1 MYEPNHSTQEAFLT
15 ALTAQ
20 KAQITL
26 FLTNG
31 VKLQGTILASDDFT
45 ILLSRSEQ
53 VQLVYK
59 HSLATIVPAS
69 AVKLSTH

>member
-1 MYEPNHSTQEAFLT
+1 MHEPNHSTQQSFLA
-15 ALTAQ
+15 ALTTQQAQ
-20 KAQITL
+20 VTL

-31 VKLQGTILASDDFT
+31 VKLQGMILAFDDFT
-45 ILLSRSEQ
+45 ILLSRSDQ

-59 HSLATIVPAS
+59 HSLATIVPAT